1 MIKEELL
8 PRLKQPV
15 DMGWVNH
22 PRTWY
27 VGDFDTVIRI
37 GKNTVIYVEIK
48 KQGKPANKWQDKAYH
63 EEVNAMANYG
73 RRAFYLRC
81 EHTVEDVNEP
91 IKLMDCIVVYQYDFE
106 GVSFTGMRV
115 EEVIELIGKG
125 ELP

>member
-8 PRLKQPV
+8 PRLRQPV

-27 VGDFDTVIRI
+27 VGDFDTVVRI
-37 GKNTVIYVEIK
+37 GKNTVIYIEIK
-48 KQGKPANKWQDKAYH
+48 KKGKPANKWQDKAYH
-63 EEVNAMANYG
+63 EEVNAMSNYG

-81 EHTVEDVNEP
+81 EHTVGDVNEP

-106 GVSFTGMRV
+106 GVSFQGMRV

>member
-37 GKNTVIYVEIK
+37 GEDIVIYIEIK

-63 EEVNAMANYG
+63 EEVNAMLNYG

-91 IKLMDCIVVYQYDFE
+91 IKLMDCIVVYQYDVE
-106 GVSFTGMRV
+106 GVSFYGMRV
-115 EEVIELIGKG
+115 EEAIELIGKG
-125 ELP
+125 EI

>member
-8 PRLKQPV
+8 PRLRQPV

-27 VGDFDTVIRI
+27 VGDFDTVVRI
-37 GKNTVIYVEIK
+37 GKNTVIYIEIK
-48 KQGKPANKWQDKAYH
+48 KKGKPANKWQDKAYH
-63 EEVNAMANYG
+63 EEVNAMLNYG

-81 EHTVEDVNEP
+81 EHTVEDVNEQ
-91 IKLMDCIVVYQYDFE
+91 IKLMDCIVVYQYDIE
-106 GVSFTGMRV
+106 GVSFYGMRV

-125 ELP
+125 EI

>member
-8 PRLKQPV
+8 QRLRQPV

-27 VGDFDTVIRI
+27 VGDFDTVVRI
-37 GKNTVIYVEIK
+37 GKNTVIYIEIK
-48 KQGKPANKWQDKAYH
+48 KKSKPANKWQDKAYH
-63 EEVNAMANYG
+63 EEVDAMANYG

-106 GVSFTGMRV
+106 GVRFCGMRV

-125 ELP
+125 EI